1 MASNVGAAI
10 SSFMKTEGKKILQ
23 DQAKQQLKGAASSL
37 TNLAVGGMGGGRQQQ
52 GEVRSRTGLAVGGTL
67 AASTMIGGAGL
78 PVAAAYVGG
87 KMAMGK
93 AQKAATSAASFVSK
107 GATPEAGAAL
117 QGTVDL
123 AKNQI
128 NSFTNLFTDPGIK
141 SIGDFFSVMADS
153 PNQIVSFGE
162 ALLSVTGRLKDVSS
176 AFAKIGASKEIRQL
190 QRDIKTGQQTGE
202 SAGRLNEAIEDLKD
216 EMLPIQ
222 NDIYNTT
229 ADLVSDLVPL
239 MRELYQAIAPW
250 LKATLVI
257 IAEILRYIAGILI
270 PLLIGIL
277 NITEALLKF
286 AANNSILFGAAGL
299 FLRGSL
305 KRMASE
311 LQKAR
316 EGIEEMLDEEAKD
329 DPHKLAVQALFGKV
343 DSITN
348 PPKPPPEKP

>member
-52 GEVRSRTGLAVGGTL
+52 GEVKSRTGLLVGGTL
-67 AASTMIGGAGL
+67 AAGAVTGVGL
-78 PVAAAYVGG
+78 GPAMAYVGG

-117 QGTVDL
+117 QGTVEL

-162 ALLSVTGRLKDVSS
+162 ALLSVTGRLKEAS
-176 AFAKIGASKEIRQL
+176 ATFAQIAATKEIRQL
-190 QRDIKTGQQTGE
+190 VRDVKTGQQTGE
-202 SAGRLNEAIEDLKD
+202 SATRLNEAIEDLKD

-222 NDIYNTT
+222 NDLYNTT
-229 ADLVSDLVPL
+229 ADLVTDLVPIVS
-239 MRELYQAIAPW
+239 ELYQAIAPW
-250 LKATLVI
+250 LKVTLLVLS
-257 IAEILRYIAGILI
+257 EILRFVAGVLAPLATGMLGVFEFILTHLTKIFPLVGLIAGARIDEIVQALKDAKEEI
-270 PLLIGIL
+270 EKL
-277 NITEALLKF
+277 NEEEE
-286 AANNSILFGAAGL
+286 
-299 FLRGSL
+299 
-305 KRMASE
+305 E
-311 LQKAR
+311 LT
-316 EGIEEMLDEEAKD
+316 
-329 DPHKLAVQALFGKV
+329 DPHKIAVQALFGKV
-343 DSITN
+343 DQVLN
-348 PPKPPPEKP
+348 PPPKPPKP

>member
-52 GEVRSRTGLAVGGTL
+52 GQVRSRTGLVVGGTL
-67 AASTMIGGAGL
+67 AASTLVGGAGL

-87 KMAMGK
+87 KMAMSK

-117 QGTVDL
+117 QGTVEL

-141 SIGDFFSVMADS
+141 SIGEFFSVMADS

-162 ALLSVTGRLKDVSS
+162 ALLSVTGRLKEAS
-176 AFAKIGASKEIRQL
+176 ATFAQIAATKEIRQL
-190 QRDIKTGQQTGE
+190 VRDVKTGQQTGE
-202 SAGRLNEAIEDLKD
+202 SATRLNEAIEGLKD

-222 NDIYNTT
+222 NDLYNTT
-229 ADLVSDLVPL
+229 ADLVTDLVPIVS
-239 MRELYQAIAPW
+239 ELYQSIAPW
-250 LKATLVI
+250 LKVALLVLSELLRFVAGVLSPLATGMLAI
-257 IAEILRYIAGILI
+257 FEFMLTHLTKMSPLLALIAGQKIDEVVQALKDAKEEI
-270 PLLIGIL
+270 EKL
-277 NITEALLKF
+277 N
-286 AANNSILFGAAGL
+286 
-299 FLRGSL
+299 
-305 KRMASE
+305 
-311 LQKAR
+311 
-316 EGIEEMLDEEAKD
+316 EEEED
-329 DPHKLAVQALFGKV
+329 YTDPHKLAVQALFGKV
-343 DSITN
+343 DQTLN
-348 PPKPPPEKP
+348 PKPKTPEK